1 MVVHVGYRVVSDHP
15 LTIIKIHR
23 VRFVISINSLPVAS
37 NLQNCTVPIVEFKT
51 IKYIIIWVVPDLNLL
66 NLSLGLMD
74 LNAFPLVTRH
84 LGATISAIAQNELI
98 VITANFI
105 HSDKIVVIVESF
117 DGWELFLSTD
127 RLSRP

>member
-1 MVVHVGYRVVSDHP
+1 
-15 LTIIKIHR
+15 
-23 VRFVISINSLPVAS
+23 
-37 NLQNCTVPIVEFKT
+37 
-51 IKYIIIWVVPDLNLL
+51 
-66 NLSLGLMD
+66 MD
-74 LNAFPLVTRH
+74 LNAFPLVARY

-105 HSDKIVVIVESF
+105 HSDKIVVIVESI

>member
-15 LTIIKIHR
+15 LSIIKIYR

-37 NLQNCTVPIVEFKT
+37 NLQNSTVPIVEFKT

-127 RLSRP
+127 RLGRP

>member
-1 MVVHVGYRVVSDHP
+1 
-15 LTIIKIHR
+15 
-23 VRFVISINSLPVAS
+23 
-37 NLQNCTVPIVEFKT
+37 
-51 IKYIIIWVVPDLNLL
+51 
-66 NLSLGLMD
+66 MD
-74 LNAFPLVTRH
+74 LNAFPLVARH